1 LKTLKQKKEADSIR
15 TRLASLET
23 KHSRIKGKPIKREA
37 LTRESPFCI
46 PSRKTQPEPSKEK
59 RRRRKGRYAR

>member
-1 LKTLKQKKEADSIR
+1 LEKIRNKKRGVSFSR
-15 TRLASLET
+15 PTASLET

-59 RRRRKGRYAR
+59 RRRKGRYAR